1 MTKKAD
7 TAKSEVVIG
16 DVEMLR
22 AISEPLRLKILDLAS
37 ADPDRSWTAK
47 ELAARLAT
55 KQTKL
60 YHHLGILETHG
71 FLRVAET
78 RMVSGILEKRYA
90 ATGRSFRLDRR
101 LIGSGEEG
109 AAALGGALEAVFET
123 VLDDISTGIRAGT
136 IDPETDPPSPR
147 SMAIWTGSARLS
159 PASVRKV
166 LRQIK
171 RLAEFDERDEPD
183 GTDYGFIV
191 GFYPRADR

>member
-1 MTKKAD
+1 MTR
-7 TAKSEVVIG
+7 KSSSARAEVVI
-16 DVEMLR
+16 DDIEMLR
-22 AISEPLRLKILDLAS
+22 AISEPLRLRILDLAS

-78 RMVSGILEKRYA
+78 RMVSGITEKRYA

-109 AAALGGALEAVFET
+109 AAAIGGALEAVFDT
-123 VLDDISTGIRAGT
+123 VLDDISASVRAGA
-136 IDPETDPPSPR
+136 IDPATDPPSPQ
-147 SMAIWTGSARLS
+147 SLALWTGSARLS

-166 LRQIK
+166 LRQVK
-171 RLAEFDERDEPD
+171 RLAEFDEQDEPG

-191 GFYPRADR
+191 GFYPRTDR